1 MIRFRP
7 FLRLLLSAALLPAAF
22 PGLLAQPASGPVT
35 LPALDGPTLAAQ
47 VRWQAPTEP
56 FSTAGVLRL
65 RDRNGRWYKELA
77 IRMDIRLGEGGL
89 WENQYTVFDRERQV
103 VESLVVRHHPGST
116 NSYHYL
122 PPGAA
127 KALDLAGPD
136 AFIPFAGSQ
145 FWLADFGLEFLFWP
159 EQRLVGADMRKGR
172 ACHLLESV
180 NPDPRPGQY
189 AIVRSWIDVEKL
201 GLLRAEAYDE
211 QRRLLKEFNI
221 GGFKKVNG
229 RWQLKSMEIRDELTD
244 ERSRLEFELE
254 VD

>member
-1 MIRFRP
+1 MISVP
-7 FLRLLLSAALLPAAF
+7 PLSMLRLSSLL
-22 PGLLAQPASGPVT
+22 LLAAVPAQGQPVGATPSRTPS
-35 LPALDGPTLAAQ
+35 LDGPRLAAQ
-47 VRWQAPTEP
+47 VRWQAPAEP
-56 FSTAGVLRL
+56 FSTTGVLRL
-65 RDRNGRWYKELA
+65 RDRNGRWYKELP
-77 IRMDIRLGEGGL
+77 IRMDVRLGEGGL

-103 VESLVVRHHPGST
+103 VESLVVCHHPGTT

-122 PPGAA
+122 PPDATQP
-127 KALDLAGPD
+127 LVLAGPD
-136 AFIPFAGSQ
+136 AFISFAGSQ

-159 EQRLVGADMRKGR
+159 EQRLLGAEMRKGR
-172 ACHLLESV
+172 ACHLLESI
-180 NPDPRPGQY
+180 NPAPRPGQY

-244 ERSRLEFELE
+244 ERSRLEFDLE
-254 VD
+254 ID